1 MHIDP
6 NIKHACN
13 ISGVSGGGGG
23 EGGGVLEH
31 PIGPETEPASF
42 KNEEHGQCFGDV
54 P

>member
-6 NIKHACN
+6 NMPVTSVVCR
-13 ISGVSGGGGG
+13 GGHR
-23 EGGGVLEH
+23 VLEH